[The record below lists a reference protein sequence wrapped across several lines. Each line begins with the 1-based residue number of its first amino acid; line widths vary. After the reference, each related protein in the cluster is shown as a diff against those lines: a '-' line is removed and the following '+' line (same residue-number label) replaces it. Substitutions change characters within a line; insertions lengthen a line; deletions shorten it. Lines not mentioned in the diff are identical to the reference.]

1 MILFIRFALFE
12 KETENFNFHVRGATF
27 NLLGYIMKTDVK
39 KRKHKLLTCHVSC
52 IKILSYDKTVFGFYV
67 LILLLNV

>member
-1 MILFIRFALFE
+1 MILFIRFAMFE

-27 NLLGYIMKTDVK
+27 NLLG
-39 KRKHKLLTCHVSC
+39 HTCHVCC
-52 IKILSYDKTVFGFYV
+52 IKILSYNKTVFGFYV